1 LEKHP
6 HLSTEVENHPEIY
19 VLQFDETAK
28 DGKVNQRRGW
38 HADLTCDEIPT
49 MGAVL
54 YIQELPKGGGG
65 DTLWASMYAAYEALA
80 DPMKRFLLGLTAVH
94 DGRVYLEAGNNR
106 RDLEVPTAEH
116 PIIRTHPITRRR
128 GLFVNQTF
136 TQRIPQLNLEESEAI
151 LQMLFRHIE
160 RPEFQCR
167 FKWEMGSLAIWDNRC
182 TQHNP
187 VRDYFPNKRRVHRVT
202 IAGSKPF
209 LDLSGAP

>member
-1 LEKHP
+1 
-6 HLSTEVENHPEIY
+6 
-19 VLQFDETAK
+19 
-28 DGKVNQRRGW
+28 
-38 HADLTCDEIPT
+38 

-54 YIQELPKGGGG
+54 YIQELPRGGGG